1 MALGGCK
8 LNNRYMRNIR
18 REDIYQAIIVDLTI
32 LGIVSKEEC
41 EMLINGS
48 IPENITLPNNTR
60 GALQEDTKPP
70 VDYGLGD
77 EGSGNTE
84 NSDNPDNSGN
94 TENSDNSGN
103 IEN

>member
-18 REDIYQAIIVDLTI
+18 REDIYQAIIIDLTM

-60 GALQEDTKPP
+60 GALKEDTKPP

-77 EGSGNTE
+77 EDSGNTDTDTDADTDT
-84 NSDNPDNSGN
+84 NGVDN
-94 TENSDNSGN
+94 E
-103 IEN
+103 